1 MTFKWLNQQ
10 LEVYIKTEIMTAV
23 SCSVPTV
30 TSNILKCWLA
40 IWFCFMSLSIRLIDL
55 PSLSVACGWSSQF
68 TVWAYNMT
76 IVQWCD
82 YSIWSLC
89 GCSCGA
95 SSYAFADCSRDW
107 AVYVRDA
114 LEESDLSEGMCNW
127 VTAKD
132 SSAEHIHCMSTCI
145 VFTEKKKIGHLACV
159 HIMQSVCFCFDKMT
173 DEWASLFEFDSSQ
186 HLSMLYSTVSQF
198 YINVRE
204 TERSRVNPLS
214 NISCLLLA
222 GVLPDQLP
230 TCIFKQ
236 SHIICWLSH

>member
-1 MTFKWLNQQ
+1 MALKWLNQQ
-10 LEVYIKTEIMTAV
+10 LEVYITTEIMTAV
-23 SCSVPTV
+23 SCSIPTV
-30 TSNILKCWLA
+30 TSSILKCWLA
-40 IWFCFMSLSIRLIDL
+40 IWYCFMSLSIKLIGL

-68 TVWAYNMT
+68 TAWAYNMN

-89 GCSCGA
+89 GCSCGP

-107 AVYVRDA
+107 AVYARDA
-114 LEESDLSEGMCNW
+114 LEEMGSDLSEGICNW

-132 SSAEHIHCMSTCI
+132 SGAEPIHCMSTLCSQ
-145 VFTEKKKIGHLACV
+145 KKQKNN
-159 HIMQSVCFCFDKMT
+159 
-173 DEWASLFEFDSSQ
+173 WASLFEFDSSQ
-186 HLSMLYSTVSQF
+186 LLFLLYSTVSQC
-198 YINVRE
+198 YINVRVL
-204 TERSRVNPLS
+204 RSKGNPLS

-236 SHIICWLSH
+236 SHIIRRLIH